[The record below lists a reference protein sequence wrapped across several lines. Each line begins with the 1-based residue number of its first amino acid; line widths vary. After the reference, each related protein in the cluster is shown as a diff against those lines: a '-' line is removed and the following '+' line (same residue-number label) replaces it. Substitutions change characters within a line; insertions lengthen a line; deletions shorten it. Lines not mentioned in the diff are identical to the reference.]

1 MTEPHMDQN
10 DLARFL
16 DGGMPEEE
24 RSRAVAHLSESDPD
38 AELLADAAFMLR
50 DLEGQEAV
58 VVGDITRADHPHHDE
73 ADTGDDSRV
82 VPLRP
87 PSTARTWRR
96 GPVRWLALAAV
107 LAGVVLVPLAL
118 SRSGG
123 RDSGDF
129 AALLAHR
136 DTGLPA
142 GWTERRAW
150 SVSRGGGVPQ
160 IEDTRA
166 VQLGALHTDLEIAVA
181 ARQADQTADLAGQI
195 VARLR
200 DVTAGGTVAPAYEAI
215 GARAGDSPQALA
227 EPLKTA
233 RENLAGLAGDDYFAL
248 GAWTEAAMLAAERR
262 DAAFFQARASRTML
276 DRAASLTSDDPEARA
291 ALDAIRAAAGADPPD
306 WAALQ
311 TQTRA
316 LMRRIGG

>member
-1 MTEPHMDQN
+1 MTEPHMDEN

-16 DGGMPEEE
+16 DGRMPDEE
-24 RSRAVAHLSESDPD
+24 RGSAVAHLSESDLD
-38 AELLADAAFMLR
+38 AELLADAAYMLR
-50 DLEGQEAV
+50 DLEGEAGV
-58 VVGDITRADHPHHDE
+58 VVEDTPRADHPHDNE
-73 ADTGDDSRV
+73 ADTGHDSRV

-129 AALLAHR
+129 AALLSNRGA
-136 DTGLPA
+136 GLPA
-142 GWTERRAW
+142 GWTGEREW
-150 SVSRGGGVPQ
+150 GVTRGETSLV
-160 IEDTRA
+160 DNTRA

-181 ARQADQTADLAGQI
+181 ARQADQTGDLVGQI
-195 VARLR
+195 IARLQ
-200 DVTAGGTVAPAYEAI
+200 DVTAGGLVASEYQAI
-215 GARAGDSPQALA
+215 GERAGQAPEALA
-227 EPLKTA
+227 GPLESA
-233 RENLAGLAGDDYFAL
+233 RENLAMLAGEDYFAL

-262 DAAFFQARASRTML
+262 DAAFFQARASRKML
-276 DRAASLTSDDPEARA
+276 DRAASLTSDDAEAGA
-291 ALDAIRAAAGADPPD
+291 AVDAIRAAADPPD

-311 TQTRA
+311 AQTRA
-316 LMRRIGG
+316 LMGRIGR